1 MKKTILLSLTISAI
15 LFNTGIAQT
24 TSDSLQKQ
32 TDHPIDTVIS
42 PVDEFKATLL
52 ETYASFDTAKGMN
65 EMVTASNKLELI
77 ARKYNTEWAAQY
89 YAGLCLTILS
99 YIEKDEKKRD
109 AYIDKAEGLS
119 DKAKELYK
127 SEYDEIYVLEAM
139 IANARL
145 AVKPGSRYK
154 KYGDIFN
161 ANIEKAK
168 NLRPENPRIYY
179 LQGTSVYYTP
189 KFFGGGAKNAQ
200 PYFEKADALYQNEK
214 HDDIY
219 KPYWGKKQN
228 TDLLK
233 KCKDENK

>member
-1 MKKTILLSLTISAI
+1 MKKTLLLTLVIPSLFLSKGITQTIDSTNNSAD
-15 LFNTGIAQT
+15 T
-24 TSDSLQKQ
+24 TKSV
-32 TDHPIDTVIS
+32 ID
-42 PVDEFKATLL
+42 DFKATLQ
-52 ETYASFDTAKGMN
+52 ETYINFDTAKLMN
-65 EMVTASNKLELI
+65 EMVAASNKLTLI
-77 ARKYNTEWAAQY
+77 AQKYSNEWAAQY
-89 YAGLCLTILS
+89 YAAFGLTVLS
-99 YIEKDEKKRD
+99 YIDKDEKKRD
-109 AYIDKAEGLS
+109 AYIDKAEALLA
-119 DKAKELYK
+119 KATELYK
-127 SEYDEIYVLEAM
+127 KDYDEVYVLTAM

-168 NLRPENPRIYY
+168 TLRADNPRIYY

-200 PYFEKADALYQNEK
+200 PYFEKADALFQNEK
-214 HDDIY
+214 GGDIY
-219 KPYWGKKQN
+219 KPYWGKQRN